1 MAIISL
7 NGNGLSAP
15 IKRRG
20 AEEGGDQIL
29 TCAAYEGRTAA
40 RETHTDREQRDG
52 RRRFRRTETDER
64 KPGERYLDQT
74 KRLRSKRPCQEA
86 EKGPVTPPLGP
97 YPRKLH
103 PETRRCTRTTD
114 PTRPQK
120 RMRLAVREDG
130 DGPEGTAP
138 SGGNEAEKEEC
149 RRVPL
154 RAESKEQNK

>member
-1 MAIISL
+1 MFQE
-7 NGNGLSAP
+7 NGNGRTQAG
-15 IKRRG
+15 R
-20 AEEGGDQIL
+20 AIL
-29 TCAAYEGRTAA
+29 RPDKTAA
-40 RETHTDREQRDG
+40 KQ
-52 RRRFRRTETDER
+52 
-64 KPGERYLDQT
+64 
-74 KRLRSKRPCQEA
+74 RPCQEA

-103 PETRRCTRTTD
+103 PETRRCTCTTD
-114 PTRPQK
+114 PTRPRK